1 MTHSYLA
8 AMRVMQDQDLR
19 RAFGARIKELRK
31 QQGWTQKEL
40 ALKLDMQF
48 SHLNKYEGGLHAPPL
63 EKLVQLAEV
72 FNTSVDFLITGQ
84 RSEDIPVHDRR
95 LLDRLQALEAFKAED
110 QETVIRL
117 LDAMIIKQRVESALA
132 PVGR

>member
-1 MTHSYLA
+1 MSHASLV
-8 AMRVMQDQDLR
+8 MRVIQDQDLR
-19 RAFGARIKELRK
+19 RALGARIKELRK

-40 ALKLDMQF
+40 ALKLGLQF

-72 FNTSVDFLITGQ
+72 FNTTVDFLITGQ
-84 RSEDIPVHDRR
+84 RNDDLPVHDRR